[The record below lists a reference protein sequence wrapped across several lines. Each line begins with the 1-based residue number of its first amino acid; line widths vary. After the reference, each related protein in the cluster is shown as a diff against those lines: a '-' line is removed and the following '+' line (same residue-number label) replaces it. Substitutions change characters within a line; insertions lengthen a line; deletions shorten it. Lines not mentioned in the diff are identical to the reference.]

1 MPYVLPKGSS
11 KIGTTYDSQT
21 AKPARNK
28 DKRRKAAASVN
39 LPEPVKIPPPLH
51 PAVPKP

>member
-11 KIGTTYDSQT
+11 KVGTTYAAQT
-21 AKPARNK
+21 GKQTRNK

-39 LPEPVKIPPPLH
+39 LPEPVKIPPPVH
-51 PAVPKP
+51 PAVPRP